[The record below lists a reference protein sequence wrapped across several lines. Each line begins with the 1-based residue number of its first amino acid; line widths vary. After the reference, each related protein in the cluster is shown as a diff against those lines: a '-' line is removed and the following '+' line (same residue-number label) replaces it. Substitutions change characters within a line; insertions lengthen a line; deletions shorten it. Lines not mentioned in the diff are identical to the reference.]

1 VWPVAAETGLVDDLR
16 EVVVVEV
23 ELDPLK
29 AIPAAV
35 TVGVVAVRVDFVAVG
50 AVTVVVVAVRVDFV
64 AVGAVTVVV
73 VAVGA
78 VTVDFVAVG
87 AVTALLCKMED
98 MILY

>member
-50 AVTVVVVAVRVDFV
+50 AVTVVVVAV
-64 AVGAVTVVV
+64 
-73 VAVGA
+73 GA

>member
-1 VWPVAAETGLVDDLR
+1 MWPVVVEVGLVDGLK

-23 ELDPLK
+23 ELDPVK

-35 TVGVVAVRVDFVAVG
+35 TVGFVAVK
-50 AVTVVVVAVRVDFV
+50 
-64 AVGAVTVVV
+64 
-73 VAVGA
+73 
-78 VTVDFVAVG
+78 VDFVAVG

>member
-1 VWPVAAETGLVDDLR
+1 MWPVAAETGLVDDLR

-50 AVTVVVVAVRVDFV
+50 AVTVVVVAV
-64 AVGAVTVVV
+64 
-73 VAVGA
+73 GA

>member
-1 VWPVAAETGLVDDLR
+1 MWPVVVETGLVDDLK

-50 AVTVVVVAVRVDFV
+50 AVT
-64 AVGAVTVVV
+64 
-73 VAVGA
+73 
-78 VTVDFVAVG
+78 
-87 AVTALLCKMED
+87 ALLCKMED

>member
-1 VWPVAAETGLVDDLR
+1 MWPVVVETGLVDELREVVAAETELVDDLR

-35 TVGVVAVRVDFVAVG
+35 TVGVVAVRVDFVVVG
-50 AVTVVVVAVRVDFV
+50 AVTLVVVAVR
-64 AVGAVTVVV
+64 
-73 VAVGA
+73 
-78 VTVDFVAVG
+78 VDFVAVG

>member
-1 VWPVAAETGLVDDLR
+1 VWPVVVETGLVDELR

-35 TVGVVAVRVDFVAVG
+35 TVGVVAVRVDFVVG
-50 AVTVVVVAVRVDFV
+50 AVTVVVVTVR
-64 AVGAVTVVV
+64 
-73 VAVGA
+73 
-78 VTVDFVAVG
+78 VDFVAVG